1 MPGNVLRI
9 EDRVLKKIEISAIMG
24 HNKQEPKKKYME

>member
-9 EDRVLKKIEISAIMG
+9 EDIVLKKIKISAIMG
-24 HNKQEPKKKYME
+24 RNKQEPK